1 MEEGKGGVWGGGARR
16 EKLVEK
22 REAGSGRMA
31 DACQVL
37 IVLIDMPIFTL
48 VTAASVCVGSLLTR
62 VGALINAADKDLGC

>member
-1 MEEGKGGVWGGGARR
+1 MGGGRQR
-16 EKLVEK
+16 EKLGEK

-48 VTAASVCVGSLLTR
+48 VTAACVCVWG
-62 VGALINAADKDLGC
+62 GASANESQGPDQCHR